1 MKEVKSIKFNF
12 IMNLIRVLMT
22 IVFPL
27 ITYPYATR
35 VLNSAGVGRAAYVA
49 SIVSYFQ
56 LVASF
61 GVNNYAITEGAKI
74 RDDKAKLN
82 KFASEM
88 FLLIWYLRCLLIS
101 DLQVR
106 CFCRS
111 LMAMKCCC

>member
-61 GVNNYAITEGAKI
+61 GVNNARSSSPDFNWSAFALSSGTILNTILSMEGSPLK
-74 RDDKAKLN
+74 
-82 KFASEM
+82 
-88 FLLIWYLRCLLIS
+88 
-101 DLQVR
+101 
-106 CFCRS
+106 
-111 LMAMKCCC
+111 

>member
-56 LVASF
+56 LVADVYKRQAHTSLF
-61 GVNNYAITEGAKI
+61 CA
-74 RDDKAKLN
+74 N
-82 KFASEM
+82 KMEF
-88 FLLIWYLRCLLIS
+88 
-101 DLQVR
+101 DNPT
-106 CFCRS
+106 
-111 LMAMKCCC
+111 

>member
-61 GVNNYAITEGAKI
+61 GVNNY
-74 RDDKAKLN
+74 
-82 KFASEM
+82 
-88 FLLIWYLRCLLIS
+88 
-101 DLQVR
+101 LQVR
-106 CFCRS
+106 CSCRS
-111 LMAMKCCC
+111 LMVMKCCC

>member
-74 RDDKAKLN
+74 RDDKVKLN

-88 FLLIWYLRCLLIS
+88 FFINLYLRCLLIS

-106 CFCRS
+106 CSCRS

>member
-49 SIVSYFQ
+49 SIVSYFHQ
-56 LVASF
+56 S
-61 GVNNYAITEGAKI
+61 GIYGACLYRI
-74 RDDKAKLN
+74 C
-82 KFASEM
+82 
-88 FLLIWYLRCLLIS
+88 RC
-101 DLQVR
+101 VVP
-106 CFCRS
+106 
-111 LMAMKCCC
+111 AEV